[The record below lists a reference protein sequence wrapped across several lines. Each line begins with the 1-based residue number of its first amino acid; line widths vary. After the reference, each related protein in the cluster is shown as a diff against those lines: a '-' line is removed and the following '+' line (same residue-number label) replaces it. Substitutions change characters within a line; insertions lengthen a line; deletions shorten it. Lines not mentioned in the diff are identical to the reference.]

1 MKNALLSILL
11 SIPFVM
17 FVSGCVS
24 DPIVDKRGV
33 DEQKYQADLA
43 ECRSYADEVNSPAE
57 GAKQGVVG
65 AVVGGAVGA
74 ILDDRHTSAGEGAAV
89 GAVLGTTRGVSEG
102 EARKER
108 VVFNCLKGRGYRV
121 LG

>member
-1 MKNALLSILL
+1 MKITLVLIFIALL
-11 SIPFVM
+11 FA
-17 FVSGCVS
+17 GCAN

-33 DEQKYQADLA
+33 SEEKYQADLA
-43 ECRSYADEVNSPAE
+43 ECRLYAEQVNSPAKGVE
-57 GAKQGVVG
+57 QGAVG

-102 EARKER
+102 ENRKER
-108 VVFNCLKGRGYRV
+108 ILFNCLKGRGYKV

>member
-1 MKNALLSILL
+1 MKSALVSII
-11 SIPFVM
+11 SIIFI
-17 FVSGCVS
+17 SGCAN

-33 DEQKYQADLA
+33 DEQKYQEDLA
-43 ECRSYADEVNSPAE
+43 ECRSYAEQVNSAAE
-57 GAKQGVVG
+57 GAKHGATG

-89 GAVLGTTRGVSEG
+89 GAVLGTTRGISKG
-102 EARKER
+102 ENRKER
-108 VVFNCLKGRGYRV
+108 VLQNCLKGRGYRV

>member
-1 MKNALLSILL
+1 MKNARRLLLL
-11 SIPFVM
+11 ATL
-17 FVSGCVS
+17 VSGCAS

-33 DEQKYQADLA
+33 SEEKYQVDLA
-43 ECRSYADEVNSPAE
+43 ECRIYAEQVNTPA
-57 GAKQGVVG
+57 QGVEQGAVG

-74 ILDDRHTSAGEGAAV
+74 ILDDRHTSTGEAAAV

-102 EARKER
+102 ENRKER
-108 VVFNCLKGRGYRV
+108 VLFNCLKARGYHV